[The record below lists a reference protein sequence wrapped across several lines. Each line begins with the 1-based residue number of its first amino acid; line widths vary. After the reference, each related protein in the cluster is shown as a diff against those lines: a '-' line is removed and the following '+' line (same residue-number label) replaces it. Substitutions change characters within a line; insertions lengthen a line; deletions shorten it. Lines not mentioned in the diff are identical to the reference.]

1 MQIACCGDQ
10 ENMTTPRL
18 IPFYDSHEGGVRD
31 TNTNRRTTATGT
43 VLCEK
48 TQCIEEGSI
57 QKTRQTVVVL
67 DWGARSNAALGIF
80 GVKVY
85 SIVYIA
91 VVQFSFT
98 FVGVMFYVDLY
109 FKFLIHI

>member
-1 MQIACCGDQ
+1 MGPKSQ
-10 ENMTTPRL
+10 
-18 IPFYDSHEGGVRD
+18 F
-31 TNTNRRTTATGT
+31 
-43 VLCEK
+43 
-48 TQCIEEGSI
+48 IEEGSI

-98 FVGVMFYVDLY
+98 FVGVMFYVDLP
-109 FKFLIHI
+109 FKFLIHIKLPPEVSRNSRKSQKTIHFKYC